1 MARKSGELIPVGLRY
16 AIKQALATTHTSDE
30 IEELFAASGFE
41 VPEDEFRFDAPN
53 RVDLLDGLHRRI
65 SFADR
70 NQAERYLAMVGR
82 ALNDLDH
89 TQRSKRWG
97 DPEAEGGQ
105 SRIVA
110 ELADAGIER
119 ANDGSW
125 VLPDGI
131 RLGRVDEFE
140 AAIGIAAR
148 QLARHDA
155 EPEELIGAG
164 KDLVE
169 GAIKGALR
177 LLAVPFDEKGKIPD
191 LAALLHDHLTTDA
204 TTLGPTKAAQN
215 PALNMLRAVPQNIAS
230 IRNAVGTGHPHAG
243 DRPPHRLGV
252 FVAESA
258 IVYARFISA
267 CLAELN
273 APWH

>member
-1 MARKSGELIPVGLRY
+1 MARKPGELIPVGLRY
-16 AIKQALATTHTSDE
+16 AIKQVLATTHTSDE

-41 VPEDEFRFDAPN
+41 VPEDEFRFEAPN

-70 NQAERYLAMVGR
+70 HQAERYLVVVGR

-89 TQRSKRWG
+89 MQRSKRWG

-105 SRIVA
+105 TRIIA
-110 ELADAGIER
+110 ELADAGIKR
-119 ANDGSW
+119 ADDGSW

-131 RLGRVDEFE
+131 RVSRVDEFE
-140 AAIGIAAR
+140 ESIGLAAR

-164 KDLVE
+164 KDLAE
-169 GAIKGALR
+169 GAIKAALG

-191 LAALLHDHLTTDA
+191 LAALLHDHLTRRA
-204 TTLGPTKAAQN
+204 VTLGPTKAAQN
-215 PALNMLRAVPQNIAS
+215 ATLNMLRAIPQNMAS

-267 CLAELN
+267 CVADLY